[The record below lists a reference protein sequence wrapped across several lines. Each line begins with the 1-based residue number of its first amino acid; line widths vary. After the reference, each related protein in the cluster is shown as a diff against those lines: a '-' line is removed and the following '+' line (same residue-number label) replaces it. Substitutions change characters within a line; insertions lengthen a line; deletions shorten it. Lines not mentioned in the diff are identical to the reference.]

1 MKRAI
6 AIFVLMSAAASFAK
20 TQSDP
25 KPELLAMLNNFL
37 VAASHTPPS
46 SEDEN
51 IFDKFFADDVLY
63 TRASGAVITKQE
75 IMRSL
80 DEPPSASDPK
90 ATYSAEDVTIH
101 EYGDVAIVAFRLVQ
115 KTSDG
120 TTKQYRN
127 TGTFLTRNHRWEVV
141 GWQATP
147 IPDQAK
153 TNK

>member
-1 MKRAI
+1 MRKAI
-6 AIFVLMSAAASFAK
+6 AILVLTCSSVSFAK

-37 VAASHTPPS
+37 TAASHTPPS
-46 SEDEN
+46 AEDKN
-51 IFDKFFADDVLY
+51 IFDRFFADDVLY

-75 IMRSL
+75 IMKSL

-90 ATYSAEDVTIH
+90 ATYSAEDITIH

-115 KTSDG
+115 KLGDG

-147 IPDQAK
+147 VQE
-153 TNK
+153 NKSNKQ